1 MHSEET
7 EHRLAHIEEART
19 RKRNQLLENNR
30 NDEHVA
36 IRAETDEHLPCDH
49 LGTLLGLHE
58 QIGYSKDRKGTEKD
72 VEDDPKRSTGESE
85 GRNGRERVV
94 V

>member
-1 MHSEET
+1 MHSGKT
-7 EHRLAHIEEART
+7 ERRLAHIEEART
-19 RKRNQLLENNR
+19 RKRKQLLEKNR

-36 IRAETDEHLPCDH
+36 IRAETDEHLPCDY
-49 LGTLLGLHE
+49 LGTFLGLHE